1 MNGMG
6 TFSYMSNN
14 YLTLALNSTYV
25 KMSISLIGSKLASLT
40 FFSFFVLTSIFGL
53 IKSLW
58 LSLFICTLH
67 PMVAK
72 LLDCAYNTATFI
84 FGVPLDLLAN
94 VGLQV
99 NDGIK
104 CQDDKVEGQF
114 YI

>member
-1 MNGMG
+1 
-6 TFSYMSNN
+6 
-14 YLTLALNSTYV
+14 
-25 KMSISLIGSKLASLT
+25 
-40 FFSFFVLTSIFGL
+40 
-53 IKSLW
+53 
-58 LSLFICTLH
+58 
-67 PMVAK
+67 MVAK